1 VRTPFAAFKTG
12 VARAFTRVLA
22 SFGTGAW
29 GNSMALV
36 LRRVRAALLA
46 ALVSVSFHAL
56 AANPWDADPAVQEV
70 LKLRAKGIAAI
81 ITTGPTADSERYSS
95 TFVANTP
102 ANSIVTGPQMI
113 KNFGAGFSYKAVE
126 QHLDY
131 AGSHG
136 PDVVVLM
143 GEEVVVPGAGSPN
156 AGKRIHRRFTDVFR
170 KENGE
175 WRYDLRHAN
184 VISIEGN

>member
-1 VRTPFAAFKTG
+1 M
-12 VARAFTRVLA
+12 
-22 SFGTGAW
+22 SI
-29 GNSMALV
+29 
-36 LRRVRAALLA
+36 LRSSLA
-46 ALVSVSFHAL
+46 ALAGIATVAALFLAL
-56 AANPWDADPAVQEV
+56 AVAVNAAEPWANDKTVQEV
-70 LKLRAKGIAAI
+70 LALRQRGIAAM
-81 ITTGPTADSERYSS
+81 TTVGVSAESERYSS

-102 ANSIVTGPQMI
+102 GDVVVTGEQMLQQ
-113 KNFGAGFSYKAVE
+113 FARGTVGYQSVE

-136 PDVVVLM
+136 PDIVVLM
-143 GEEVVVPGAGSPN
+143 GEEVVVPGPGSPN